1 MRSFFVLTAAALAI
15 IPTSVVGSTLFTEN
29 FNELTP
35 MLSATSVGGFSTTG
49 GTNVDIVGGSVF
61 GSLCVAPEAVN
72 CVDMDGSSGDMQGVL
87 QTNAS
92 FTLMPGINYFLSF
105 DLIGSQRGNTA
116 STTVTFASYDQ
127 VFTLP
132 SADVTD
138 GIVTNALITVTTP
151 TITNLVFTS
160 NTPGA
165 IGDLLDNVSI
175 TSSPQ
180 STVPEPSSAMLLGFG
195 LILAAWA
202 MRSRRTLALL
212 PKR

>member
-15 IPTSVVGSTLFTEN
+15 IPASVVGSTLFTEN

-35 MLSATSVGGFSTTG
+35 MLNATSVGGFSTTG

-61 GSLCVAPEAVN
+61 GSLCVAPEAIN
-72 CVDMDGSSGDMQGVL
+72 CVDMDGSNGNTQGVL
-87 QTNAS
+87 QTNAT

-116 STTVTFASYDQ
+116 STTVTFASYNQ
-127 VFTLP
+127 EFTLA

-151 TITNLVFTS
+151 TVTSLVFTS
-160 NTPGA
+160 DTPGA

-175 TSSPQ
+175 TSTPQ
-180 STVPEPSSAMLLGFG
+180 STVPEPSSAMLVGFA

-202 MRSRRTLALL
+202 MRSRRSLALVA
-212 PKR
+212 KR